1 MEDPEQAM
9 RDIIRNLVQN
19 DDIELQ
25 RRTIYRYF
33 SPNAVLDHPL
43 THQKGRREITIG
55 YQVSVR
61 KRSSSYKPESGREG
75 CDGCQGCS
83 IHEKA
88 RSVFMSN
95 VHQSYLRIIGHS

>member
-55 YQVSVR
+55 YQVSVCKKSHQTSLSR
-61 KRSSSYKPESGREG
+61 FSGRVDEEG
-75 CDGCQGCS
+75 YMRRRMPRLL
-83 IHEKA
+83 HA
-88 RSVFMSN
+88 
-95 VHQSYLRIIGHS
+95 